1 MIKQESLGLAEA
13 QRGIAAAVKAAE
25 EHGRTMSFAVA
36 DCHGDLISVARMDG
50 SHARVLKHAIR
61 KAYTAATY
69 GRNTL
74 VFKRELKESGREL
87 LEWGDLNVTTLQGG
101 LVVKSGRMVVGGVG
115 SGGGTLEID
124 EEMGRVLVRAM
135 GFEPEEERGQG

>member
-1 MIKQESLGLAEA
+1 MIKQESLGYQEA
-13 QRGIAAAVKAAE
+13 QRGLDVVTKAAE
-25 EHGRTMSFAVA
+25 AQGRAMSFAVVDA
-36 DCHGDLISVARMDG
+36 HGDLIAAARMDG

-61 KAYTAATY
+61 KAMTAAVY

-74 VFKRELKESGREL
+74 IFKKELRESDREL

-101 LVVKSGRMVVGGVG
+101 LVVKSGKMVVGGVG

-124 EEMGRVLVRAM
+124 EAMARVLVRAM
-135 GFEPEEERGQG
+135 GFEPEEERPRG